1 MKPVRI
7 PKSKTNV
14 WPFHACPPSSPKRD
28 FGSPKQNMYVLS
40 ESLVF
45 KELR

>member
-14 WPFHACPPSSPKRD
+14 WPFRAFPSPPKGD
-28 FGSPKQNMYVLS
+28 CGSPKQNMYVLS